1 MTCNE
6 IYPLFLER
14 KAVLLSRL
22 KSLPLSER
30 PRERLERD
38 GIDAL
43 SHAELIAIVLGSGTM
58 GKSVLDLAQELLEH
72 FGGLEK
78 LLDASIVELMQIK
91 GIGKAK
97 AILLKAVFGLAV
109 KCRRPVDLHK
119 YVIASAEDAW
129 DLAQGEI
136 AHIKKEVLL
145 VILRDVRGNL
155 IHFEQV
161 AVGTLCQVLVH
172 PREVF
177 YPAVRYKAYSI
188 IVAHNHPSG
197 CPRPSKADLELTKTL
212 CKASQVMSIG
222 LDDHLIVC
230 RDRYASLRELGYLAE
245 TRGRY

>member
-1 MTCNE
+1 MSG
-6 IYPLFLER
+6 I
-14 KAVLLSRL
+14 
-22 KSLPLSER
+22 KSLPENDR

-43 SHAELIAIVLGSGTM
+43 SHTELIAIVLGSGTL

-97 AILLKAVFGLAV
+97 AILLKAVFGLAL
-109 KCRRPVDLHK
+109 KCRKPFHSQK
-119 YVIASAEDAW
+119 YNISSAKDAY
-129 DLAQGEI
+129 DLAQAEI
-136 AHIKKEVLL
+136 AHIPQEVLL

-155 IHFEQV
+155 IHLEQV
-161 AVGTLCQVLVH
+161 SVGTLSQVLVH

-177 YPAVRYKAYSI
+177 YPAVRYKAYSLI
-188 IVAHNHPSG
+188 IAHNHPSG
-197 CPRPSKADLELTKTL
+197 DPKPSPSDLELTRSL
-212 CKASQVMSIG
+212 VQASQVMSIR
-222 LDDHLIVC
+222 LDDHLIIC
-230 RDRYASLRELGYLAE
+230 RDQFVSLRELGCLSG